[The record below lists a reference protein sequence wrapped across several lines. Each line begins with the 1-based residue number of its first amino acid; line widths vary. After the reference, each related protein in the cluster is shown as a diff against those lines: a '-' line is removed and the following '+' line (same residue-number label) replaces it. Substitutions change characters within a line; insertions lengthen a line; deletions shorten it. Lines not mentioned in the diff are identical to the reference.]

1 MKITKR
7 QLRRIIKEELAIT
20 GGPAAGPN
28 LGRQWIDVVMDELAT
43 GDVDMAA
50 DAIMNSFWLDDTWSK
65 EEEALEDMLAS
76 LGTNPSAEEV
86 NAVAVEWLDGYRA
99 GNFRPSEDEMDAD
112 WTGQSQRA
120 KVKSQKRTARWN
132 KGVNEQKL
140 RDVVRKLLFEDPKR
154 PWGSYSEKKQD
165 YFRDVLTMSPNG
177 DSVLVDGMETY
188 TWDVPQQLE
197 QVSGFPMSNIDGDSL
212 IGTLDKQMSN
222 GYVELSVKYE
232 NGKWSW

>member
-65 EEEALEDMLAS
+65 EEEALEDMLS
-76 LGTNPSAEEV
+76 NLGTNPSAEEV

-112 WTGQSQRA
+112 WAGQSQRA
-120 KVKSQKRTARWN
+120 KAKSQKRTARWN

-140 RDVVRKLLFEDPKR
+140 RDIVRKLLSEDPKR
-154 PWGSYSEKKQD
+154 PWGSYAKKEKD
-165 YFRDVLTMSPNG
+165 YFRDVITMSPNG
-177 DSVLVDGMETY
+177 DSVLVDGLETY
-188 TWDVPQQLE
+188 IWDVPQQLE
-197 QVSGFPMSNIDGDSL
+197 ILSGFPMVGNDPDNL
-212 IGTLDKQMSN
+212 IFALEEMMQD
-222 GYVELSVKYE
+222 GYVELAVTYE
-232 NGKWSW
+232 NGHWGW